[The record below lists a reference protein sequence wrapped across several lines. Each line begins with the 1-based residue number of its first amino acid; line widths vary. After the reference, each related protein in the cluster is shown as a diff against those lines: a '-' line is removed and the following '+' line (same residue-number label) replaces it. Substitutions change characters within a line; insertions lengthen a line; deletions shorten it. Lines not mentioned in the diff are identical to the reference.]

1 MARLT
6 FYAIPSIADQMGT
19 MKKTLVGGIDLT
31 KKYICMECSCQ
42 RDPIW
47 VKRGWGIIE
56 IAMWLMFIVPGVIYS
71 IWRRVRKQQ
80 VCPNCLNPAMVLTT
94 SSRVMKARQLMSSV
108 VGKATH
114 SAESPIPVQ
123 KNPVKLPNSPALPV
137 PPAKKTEKSRKNYQ
151 EVLKNSQRRG
161 KIAKGQQGPIHFKLP
176 ENKKSKE

>member
-1 MARLT
+1 MQDLRK
-6 FYAIPSIADQMGT
+6 T

-47 VKRGWGIIE
+47 VNRGWWIIE
-56 IAMWLMFIVPGVIYS
+56 IAMWLLLIVPGVIYS

-108 VGKATH
+108 LGRATH
-114 SAESPIPVQ
+114 SAEPPIPMQ
-123 KNPVKLPNSPALPV
+123 KNPAKPPGSPAL
-137 PPAKKTEKSRKNYQ
+137 PPAKKTEKPRKNYQ